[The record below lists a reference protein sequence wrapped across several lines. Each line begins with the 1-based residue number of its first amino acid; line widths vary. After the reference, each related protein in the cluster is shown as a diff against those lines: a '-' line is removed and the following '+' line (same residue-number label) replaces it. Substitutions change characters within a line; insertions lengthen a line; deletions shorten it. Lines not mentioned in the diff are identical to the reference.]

1 MPVARGRFGL
11 GVIPPALGDARRE
24 PPPSKPRDWASD
36 YFVRCGVH
44 RAEIM
49 NRATNTQR
57 QAGAGN
63 FLDQAPRDARALQIG
78 VSVFAATWSGR
89 NILGMVS
96 DRDAAGLLLDLRG
109 DETDALGYTFL
120 PRFSVEQVDIPE
132 VAHRQVEFPDS

>member
-1 MPVARGRFGL
+1 
-11 GVIPPALGDARRE
+11 
-24 PPPSKPRDWASD
+24 
-36 YFVRCGVH
+36 
-44 RAEIM
+44 M
-49 NRATNTQR
+49 NRAPTTQP

-63 FLDQAPRDARALQIG
+63 FLDQALRDARALQIG

-132 VAHRQVEFPDS
+132 VAHRQVKFPDS

>member
-1 MPVARGRFGL
+1 MRGTQG
-11 GVIPPALGDARRE
+11 GDNEPSYDHSAAGRRRE
-24 PPPSKPRDWASD
+24 LLGSSPAGCACLADRRKRLCRDLE
-36 YFVRCGVH
+36 R
-44 RAEIM
+44 
-49 NRATNTQR
+49 
-57 QAGAGN
+57 
-63 FLDQAPRDARALQIG
+63 
-78 VSVFAATWSGR
+78 R